1 MLSIEEIILSNII
14 CFTITL
20 IIIPIVIKISKRY
33 GLMGIDVHKKD
44 KPLIPKIGGVAIV
57 SGVLISISIIE
68 FFNNFKNSKILAF
81 IFSSLIATIIGLIED
96 IKEIEPRLKTFLT
109 LLIGIPFIILEAY
122 TPYPILPFIGKV
134 RLTIIYPY
142 LVLLAFAVTSNTAN
156 MIDVLNGSL
165 IISYLIIFGG
175 SIIISYIVGSIE
187 AIFISTL
194 LISSMI
200 AFLPF
205 NIFPA
210 KIFVGNCGS
219 LFIGAAIASIAIIAR
234 TEVSLIVALMPQI
247 LNSFYILS
255 SFKGLKSGKS
265 IENRPIKIENN
276 IIKASFDKN
285 APITIVRLI
294 TARVGMKENEVVYMI
309 ALLSLLSVFLSI
321 ITQIFLIK

>member
-1 MLSIEEIILSNII
+1 MLSIKEIIFSNTI
-14 CFTITL
+14 CFIITL
-20 IIIPIVIKISKRY
+20 IMIPLIIKISKKY
-33 GLMGIDVHKKD
+33 GLMGIDIHKKN
-44 KPLIPKIGGVAIV
+44 KLLIPKIGGIAIV
-57 SGVLISISIIE
+57 FGVLISLFIIE
-68 FFNNFKNSKILAF
+68 FFNFKNSKFLAF
-81 IFSSLIATIIGLIED
+81 IFSSIIATIIGLVED

-109 LLIGIPFIILEAY
+109 LLIGIPFIFLGAY
-122 TPYPILPFIGKV
+122 TPYPMLPFIGKV
-134 RLTIIYPY
+134 RLTIIYPF
-142 LVLLAFAVTSNTAN
+142 LILLAFAVTSNTAN

-175 SIIISYIVGSIE
+175 SIITSYIVGSIE

-205 NIFPA
+205 NIYPA

-219 LFIGAAIASIAIIAR
+219 LFIGTAIASIAIIAR

-265 IENRPIKIENN
+265 IENRPIKIENDM
-276 IIKASFDKN
+276 IKASFDKN

-294 TARVGMKENEVVYMI
+294 TARTSMKENEVVYII
-309 ALLSLLSVFLSI
+309 ALLSFLSVFLSI